1 MFFDTYSLTW
11 TMVVGQQ
18 KKNLSIFY
26 YFMFL
31 ITGGGLVYMFKYEMA
46 DKFFETIKLF
56 VSHRI

>member
-11 TMVVGQQ
+11 TMVVGQ

-31 ITGGGLVYMFKYEMA
+31 ITGGGLVYMFRYEMA
-46 DKFFETIKLF
+46 DKFSMRL
-56 VSHRI
+56 